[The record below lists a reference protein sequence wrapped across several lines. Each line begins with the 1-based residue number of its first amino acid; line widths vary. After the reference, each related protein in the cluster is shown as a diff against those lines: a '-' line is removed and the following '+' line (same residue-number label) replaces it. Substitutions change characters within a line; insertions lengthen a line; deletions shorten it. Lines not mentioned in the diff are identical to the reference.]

1 MEGSVVM
8 NKYCVLILLLPV
20 TSLTL
25 ACGSGGSN
33 RQLQSI
39 SIAQKANGQQIEFV
53 ATGNFSSSP
62 ATVTPI
68 PVEWSVQLMAPP
80 PQQYTLTTQPF
91 LFECTASGTV
101 SIVAYAPSN
110 PKVPLNGS
118 WSSAR
123 MIQASTAITCP

>member
-1 MEGSVVM
+1 M
-8 NKYCVLILLLPV
+8 NRFCDLILLLLV
-20 TSLTL
+20 TSLTV
-25 ACGSGGSN
+25 ACGSS

-39 SIAQKANGQQIEFV
+39 TITQTANGQRIEFV

-62 ATVTPI
+62 ATVTSF

-91 LFECTASGTV
+91 LFECTASGPFP
-101 SIVAYAPSN
+101 IVAYGPSDPNAPLS
-110 PKVPLNGS
+110 GS

-123 MIQASTAITCP
+123 MIQASTVITCP

>member
-1 MEGSVVM
+1 V
-8 NKYCVLILLLPV
+8 NKYCALILLPV

-25 ACGSGGSN
+25 ACGSSSS

-39 SIAQKANGQQIEFV
+39 TIAQTANGEQIEFV

-62 ATVTPI
+62 ATLTPI

-91 LFECTASGTV
+91 LFECPASGPFP
-101 SIVAYAPSN
+101 IVAYAPSDAN
-110 PKVPLNGS
+110 APLSGA
-118 WSSAR
+118 WPAR
-123 MIQASTAITCP
+123 MIQASTVITCP